1 MVRSSS
7 STVQSPE
14 PKVQNLKTET
24 VACSHLETVSF
35 KYMGWIKLSVKST
48 ASKRKVGWYATP
60 PTSLVLGLSRLSER
74 FCRCIVPVLTLGH
87 LGHAVTCTARVYH
100 TSKPI
105 VNSMAPSQRVTAMA
119 MEPSAMEFIIITAES
134 VKRS

>member
-1 MVRSSS
+1 MVRSSN

-100 TSKPI
+100 TSKPSKFNGPQPESHSDGDGTFSDGI
-105 VNSMAPSQRVTAMA
+105 HHNNS
-119 MEPSAMEFIIITAES
+119 
-134 VKRS
+134 